1 MLCLVSYQIF
11 KSIKDASWK
20 NNKKKIVNNL
30 YYADIKL
37 PVSKKDYRRTEN
49 KNISINV
56 FCYKNDLVY
65 PVDVSDEKNWKMYR
79 SFVEKKNTV
88 VELLFKKLFCRNCLQ
103 CFSSNKFLLEHKT
116 FFENKW

>member
-37 PVSKKDYRRTEN
+37 PVSKKDYRRTEK

-65 PVDVSDEKNWKMYR
+65 SVDVSDEKNWKMYR
-79 SFVEKKNTV
+79 SFVEKKTLLLNYCLKNSFAEIVYNVLV
-88 VELLFKKLFCRNCLQ
+88 VTNSC
-103 CFSSNKFLLEHKT
+103 
-116 FFENKW
+116 